1 MNFQQI
7 SPPAN
12 PTSPHPLQPII
23 FSNPAKELTYSSYF
37 SLSPLLL
44 RLKSRKFPSKAWQLF
59 QAFFGRFCY
68 FSFFLLRRKCGNGRG
83 VSVLLSAAQIGGGG
97 GGWGGRLGSWGHP
110 FPAFVVCRVG
120 RSVLSFKFAKEWNIE
135 LSILIQSQKFWR
147 ICNPGHF
154 LRLTRKTGRL
164 ASFLSFVLKF
174 VKWRHAKRKG

>member
-1 MNFQQI
+1 MCFYL
-7 SPPAN
+7 PPR
-12 PTSPHPLQPII
+12 S
-23 FSNPAKELTYSSYF
+23 EEEEE
-37 SLSPLLL
+37 
-44 RLKSRKFPSKAWQLF
+44 AW
-59 QAFFGRFCY
+59 
-68 FSFFLLRRKCGNGRG
+68 K
-83 VSVLLSAAQIGGGG
+83 
-97 GGWGGRLGSWGHP
+97 GGRLGSWGHP

-135 LSILIQSQKFWR
+135 LSILIQFQKFWR